1 MSSPHSVAMASLPT
15 AACREHNDAAA
26 LDATC
31 THDIK
36 EWAVVDESRMQRT
49 AGAQVSLNDAIVAPS
64 QSLRRFIE
72 VVPCSNGRHCA
83 NEVAIDLASPDWVFF
98 KSHGASAGTWRR
110 GSWNLTDTCVTF
122 TFASRPGIEART
134 RSYYRNS
141 YGCFATADNT
151 TAAHCKF
158 LLPQSQ

>member
-31 THDIK
+31 THDIE

-49 AGAQVSLNDAIVAPS
+49 DGAHDSLNETLVAPS

-72 VVPCSNGRHCA
+72 VVPCSNGRHFA

-110 GSWNLTDTCVTF
+110 GSWNLTDTCV
-122 TFASRPGIEART
+122 
-134 RSYYRNS
+134 
-141 YGCFATADNT
+141 
-151 TAAHCKF
+151 
-158 LLPQSQ
+158 

>member
-31 THDIK
+31 TRDIE

-49 AGAQVSLNDAIVAPS
+49 DGARVSLNEAIVAPS

-72 VVPCSNGRHCA
+72 LVACSDGRHFA
-83 NEVAIDLASPDWVFF
+83 NEVAIDPATKDWVLF
-98 KSHGASAGTWRR
+98 KSHGDSAGTWRR
-110 GSWNLTDTCVTF
+110 GSWNVTDTCVTL

-134 RSYYRNS
+134 RS
-141 YGCFATADNT
+141 
-151 TAAHCKF
+151 
-158 LLPQSQ
+158 

>member
-1 MSSPHSVAMASLPT
+1 MSSPQSVATASLPT
-15 AACREHNDAAA
+15 AECREHNVAAA

-31 THDIK
+31 TQDIV
-36 EWAVVDESRMQRT
+36 EWAVMDESGMQRT
-49 AGAQVSLNDAIVAPS
+49 DGAQESLNEAIVAPS

-72 VVPCSNGRHCA
+72 LVPCSDGRHFA
-83 NEVAIDLASPDWVFF
+83 NEVAIDPATKDWVFF
-98 KSHGASAGTWRR
+98 KSHGDSAGTWRR
-110 GSWNLTDTCVTF
+110 GSWHLTDTCVTL
-122 TFASRPGIEART
+122 TFASRPGFAART

-141 YGCFATADNT
+141 YGCFATGDHT

>member
-31 THDIK
+31 TRDIE

-49 AGAQVSLNDAIVAPS
+49 DGARVSLNEAIVAPS

-72 VVPCSNGRHCA
+72 VVPCSM
-83 NEVAIDLASPDWVFF
+83 DFASPDWVFF

-110 GSWNLTDTCVTF
+110 GSWNLTDTCVTL

-141 YGCFATADNT
+141 YGCFATADHT

>member
-31 THDIK
+31 THDI
-36 EWAVVDESRMQRT
+36 EERAVADESRMQRT
-49 AGAQVSLNDAIVAPS
+49 DGAQDTLNEAIVA
-64 QSLRRFIE
+64 LRRFIE
-72 VVPCSNGRHCA
+72 VIPCSNGRHCA

-110 GSWNLTDTCVTF
+110 GSWNLTDTCVTL

-141 YGCFATADNT
+141 YGCFATGDHT

-158 LLPQSQ
+158 LLPRNQ